1 MEYPLHIVLLH
12 MEFSLDMDMLASDS
26 LPTFSKHR
34 TIILVEDQPD
44 LRWLLKRRLEIN
56 GYTCLEAENG
66 MEALALIQ
74 QPPSICLILSDYLMP
89 GMNGLQLLQA
99 LRLDF
104 INRAIPFMLVTAT
117 WSDQLR
123 HQALSEGAF
132 AVLSKPYHHDD
143 LLQLLGQEIST
154 QAA

>member
-1 MEYPLHIVLLH
+1 
-12 MEFSLDMDMLASDS
+12 MLGSDS
-26 LPTFSKHR
+26 LPSFRKHR

-44 LRWLLKRRLEIN
+44 LRWLLKRRLEFH
-56 GYTCLEAENG
+56 GYTCLEAKNAI
-66 MEALALIQ
+66 EALSLIQ
-74 QPPSICLILSDYLMP
+74 QHHSISLILSDYLMP

-99 LRLDF
+99 LRLNF
-104 INRAIPFMLVTAT
+104 MNRAIPFILVTAT

-132 AVLSKPYHHDD
+132 AVLSKPYHHND
-143 LLQLLGQEIST
+143 LLQLLGQGISP